1 MYGCFL
7 TVALASCK
15 LTAHICLWTV
25 SSQNNEDTATKAMQV
40 QINACSLIKL
50 MLSYDCKSEDVESNR
65 NRSKLR
71 ELEGNVGTGWRSM
84 QSWQKC
90 WFARNLAETYLQL
103 SKKMKIWLAGSTKD
117 SQGKWKSGEKAL

>member
-1 MYGCFL
+1 MEITSDIWLFL

-40 QINACSLIKL
+40 QNNACSLIKL

-65 NRSKLR
+65 N
-71 ELEGNVGTGWRSM
+71 
-84 QSWQKC
+84 
-90 WFARNLAETYLQL
+90 
-103 SKKMKIWLAGSTKD
+103 I
-117 SQGKWKSGEKAL
+117 ALGMNPN